1 MSIDT
6 ANVQTAV
13 AAASS
18 STAGEA
24 QILVLKKAISSQA
37 QNAAAL
43 IEALPQMPALATS
56 GSIGRNVNTVA

>member
-1 MSIDT
+1 VSIDT